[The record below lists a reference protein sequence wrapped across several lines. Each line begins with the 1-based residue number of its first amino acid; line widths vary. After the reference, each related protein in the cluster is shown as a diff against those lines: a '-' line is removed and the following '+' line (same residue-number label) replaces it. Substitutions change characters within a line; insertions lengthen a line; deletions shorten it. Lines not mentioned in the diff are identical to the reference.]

1 MQSFAYTAKN
11 AQGQTVRGRIDASDQ
26 KDALKRIRQLGLWP
40 MRLDKAAGPVR
51 EVGLGTFLSENL
63 IQPLYTGVS
72 LKDKAI
78 FFRQLGT
85 MLAAG
90 MGIASALAEIHSHTR
105 NRRLR
110 GIVERA
116 HVLVTNGQPLSRA
129 LSEHPRIFGLDQV
142 QMVAAGELG
151 GRLESCLANIA
162 DTLEKEIELRE
173 EIRSATFLPKIMIGM
188 VILAYGFASSTN
200 SIAAVILGR
209 GSASAAV
216 WSVVSGLLWVL
227 AIVAAAWVAGRF
239 LLLVP
244 ALRYAY
250 DAVKVNFPIA
260 AGLVRKY
267 AAARFARLLAAL
279 YRSGVAPNAAV
290 SAAAESIGN
299 RVIRSSLLSAAPA
312 IQAGQPMSLA
322 FAQSKFLPDMVVS
335 MIRTGEQSGNMDF
348 SLDKAAEYLE
358 LEAASTTK
366 RLPRILFVV
375 VLLAYLTIG
384 VILVLRAYRT
394 YAGNMQ
400 QMLDELQGP

>member
-1 MQSFAYTAKN
+1 MQFFVYTAKN
-11 AQGQTVRGRIDASDQ
+11 SQGQTVRGQIDAADQ
-26 KDALKRIRQLGLWP
+26 KDALERVRQLGLWP
-40 MRLDKAAGPVR
+40 MKLDAAAGPVR

-63 IQPLYTGVS
+63 IQPIYTGVS
-72 LKDKAI
+72 LKAKAI

-90 MGIASALAEIHSHTR
+90 MGIASALAEIEAHTR
-105 NRRLR
+105 NRRLK
-110 GIVERA
+110 GTVQRA
-116 HVLVTNGQPLSRA
+116 LALVTSGQPLSQA
-129 LSEHPRIFGLDQV
+129 LSEYPRIFGLDQV

-151 GRLESCLANIA
+151 GRLEACLANIA

-173 EIRSATFLPKIMIGM
+173 EIRSATFLPKIMICL
-188 VILAYGFASSTN
+188 VILAYGFASSVTP
-200 SIAAVILGR
+200 IAAVVMGH
-209 GSASAAV
+209 GSVTAVV

-227 AIVAAAWVAGRF
+227 GIIAVAWIVGRF

-244 ALRYAY
+244 PLRYAY
-250 DAVKVNFPIA
+250 DVVKVNFPVA

-279 YRSGVAPNAAV
+279 YRSGVAPHTAV

-299 RVIRSSLLSAAPA
+299 RAIRGSLTSAVPW
-312 IQAGQPMSLA
+312 IEHGQPMSIAL
-322 FAQSKFLPDMVVS
+322 AQSRFLPDMVVS

-384 VILVLRAYRT
+384 VILVFKAYHS
-394 YAGNMQ
+394 YLGGVQ
-400 QMLDELQGP
+400 ELFDDLLGE